1 MSRKNNK
8 LSLIFSF
15 LIFFIGASIF
25 FYPTISDLWNKH
37 VNNQLEVKYS
47 EKISKENT
55 VEKDR
60 ILNKAIEYNKHNLVN
75 MVKDVFGNNEYSKDN
90 LYYSLLNPNNDGVM
104 GILEIPKINQK
115 LIIWHGVGKKALENG
130 CGHIEGTSLPVGGEG
145 THAVLASHSGFTNAR
160 LFTDLDKLKEDDLF
174 YIQVLDKKLEYK
186 VDKISVVLPSDL
198 SQLAIEKGE
207 DLVTLVTCTPYGVNS
222 HRLLVRGKRV
232 NHFNDYKEIKNRD
245 IDINN
250 SNKNKKTYS
259 YILLI
264 LVSLIAIIIVKKI
277 VINKSKKRKE

>member
-1 MSRKNNK
+1 MSKKINK

-37 VNNQLEVKYS
+37 INNQLAVKYS
-47 EKISKENT
+47 EKMSKENT
-55 VEKDR
+55 FEKDK
-60 ILNKAIEYNKHNLVN
+60 ILNKAIEYNNQHLVN
-75 MVKDVFGNNEYSKDN
+75 TVKDVFSNNEYSKDN
-90 LYYSLLNPNNDGVM
+90 EYYSLLNPNNDGVM

-115 LIIWHGVGKKALENG
+115 LIIWHGVGKEALENG
-130 CGHIEGTSLPVGGEG
+130 CGHIEGTSLPIGGDG

-232 NHFNDYKEIKNRD
+232 NHFNDSKQRKNSD
-245 IDINN
+245 IDNF
-250 SNKNKKTYS
+250 NKNKKTYIS
-259 YILLI
+259 II
-264 LVSLIAIIIVKKI
+264 LIAISLILIITIKKI
-277 VINKSKKRKE
+277 VINKSK

>member
-1 MSRKNNK
+1 M
-8 LSLIFSF
+8 
-15 LIFFIGASIF
+15 
-25 FYPTISDLWNKH
+25 WNKH

-60 ILNKAIEYNKHNLVN
+60 ILNKAIEYNKQHLVN
-75 MVKDVFGNNEYSKDN
+75 MVKDVFSNNEYSKDN
-90 LYYSLLNPNNDGVM
+90 VYYSLLNPNNDGVM
-104 GILEIPKINQK
+104 GVLEIPKINQK
-115 LIIWHGVGKKALENG
+115 LIIWHGVGKEALENG

-160 LFTDLDKLKEDDLF
+160 LFTDLDKLKKKDLF
-174 YIQVLDKKLEYK
+174 YIKVLDKKLEYE

-207 DLVTLVTCTPYGVNS
+207 DFVTLVTCTPYGVNS

-232 NHFNDYKEIKNRD
+232 NHSNDYKQIKNSY
-245 IDINN
+245 IDNF
-250 SNKNKKTYS
+250 NKNKKTYIS
-259 YILLI
+259 I
-264 LVSLIAIIIVKKI
+264 VLIAIILIVIITIKKI
-277 VINKSKKRKE
+277 VRNKSK

>member
-1 MSRKNNK
+1 
-8 LSLIFSF
+8 
-15 LIFFIGASIF
+15 
-25 FYPTISDLWNKH
+25 
-37 VNNQLEVKYS
+37 
-47 EKISKENT
+47 
-55 VEKDR
+55 
-60 ILNKAIEYNKHNLVN
+60 
-75 MVKDVFGNNEYSKDN
+75 
-90 LYYSLLNPNNDGVM
+90 
-104 GILEIPKINQK
+104 
-115 LIIWHGVGKKALENG
+115 
-130 CGHIEGTSLPVGGEG
+130 
-145 THAVLASHSGFTNAR
+145 VLASHSGFTNAR

-198 SQLAIEKGE
+198 SQLSIEKGE

-222 HRLLVRGKRV
+222 HRLLVRGKRM
-232 NHFNDYKEIKNRD
+232 NHFNNSKEIKNRD